1 MDIIRNPGPRQQDTR
16 RWSVGIVLAVAI
28 ALMLA
33 VPLAHRALGQGGTG
47 NGPVPGTQAGSGQP
61 SSFPGCGIAPWT
73 GTCTCML
80 TPSGASMSFEDFSK
94 RVRDP
99 NVRPRV
105 KNVDEVLV
113 TARRDCRMP
122 ETPTPTLR

>member
-1 MDIIRNPGPRQQDTR
+1 MDIIRNAGPRRQENR

-33 VPLAHRALGQGGTG
+33 VPLAHRALGQGGGIGGGTA
-47 NGPVPGTQAGSGQP
+47 PGAHAGSGQP
-61 SSFPGCGIAPWT
+61 SSYPGCGIAPWT

-80 TPSGASMSFEDFSK
+80 TPNGTSMAFEAFE
-94 RVRDP
+94 RTVRDP

-105 KNVDEVLV
+105 KNVDSVLT

-122 ETPTPTLR
+122 ETPTPR

>member
-1 MDIIRNPGPRQQDTR
+1 MDRLSPETTDRRDSR
-16 RWSVGIVLAVAI
+16 RWSIGVVLAVALG
-28 ALMLA
+28 LMLA
-33 VPLAHRALGQGGTG
+33 VPLAHRALGQGSAG
-47 NGPVPGTQAGSGQP
+47 NPPGSGP
-61 SSFPGCGIAPWT
+61 SSYPGCGIAPWT

-80 TPSGASMSFEDFSK
+80 TPNGASMSFEDFSK

-122 ETPTPTLR
+122 PAPAQAQMR

>member
-1 MDIIRNPGPRQQDTR
+1 MVTHPSTMSHRQEGR
-16 RWSVGIVLAVAI
+16 RWSVGVVLAIAI

-33 VPLAHRALGQGGTG
+33 VPLAHRALGQAGGDG
-47 NGPVPGTQAGSGQP
+47 SAGSGQP

-80 TPSGASMSFEDFSK
+80 TPNGTSMTFEAFDK
-94 RVRDP
+94 TVRDP

-105 KNVDEVLV
+105 RNVEQVLE

-122 ETPTPTLR
+122 AAPQQSRGR